1 MPDYTAVTNTEIKND
16 SHLVSYIKDEKVL
29 GKIEFITEPT
39 RESISRLRAETDL
52 HYQANLLN
60 KTWKLLI
67 IDAISFLK
75 RKDTREK
82 YHDQMTL
89 GTDELYSFL
98 QEFQRFEPMLYGS
111 VPHYRDHIAHVFRV
125 YLLGQHVIKTSI
137 GFENISFSKDDLVSP
152 SEKEAM
158 WCIMALTHD
167 LGISL
172 EKVHIINQSVRSM
185 LQKFGNIPVQEIGHS
200 YFAQFGPISE
210 YVVKFLSSD
219 VAEAGKD
226 TKFATH
232 IQSKYYQKFLAALG
246 DFNHGVMSS
255 IILMKDLVYFKE
267 ADYALDQAKLLND
280 EDARQFMIRREILRA
295 IAAHS
300 CDDIYYLG
308 VKNFP
313 FLLTVCDEMQEWG
326 RPRLV
331 DIFKRGESSTKLTIN
346 KFDDKTVDYRVTF
359 YFREGPGAKA
369 SEEER
374 KNAKIEIIRY
384 CLSKRNKWLN
394 VLRSAVGG
402 SLRNLTLNFEVEDC
416 SYPKKETY
424 SLKHVNPEDV
434 EIEPKTEEL
443 KEKLQSIQTL

>member
-1 MPDYTAVTNTEIKND
+1 MPKYTAVTNTEIKDD
-16 SHLVSYIKDEKVL
+16 SLLVNFFKDASAK
-29 GKIEFITEPT
+29 GKIKFITGST
-39 RESISRLRAETDL
+39 KESISKLIADTDI
-52 HYQANLLN
+52 HYQADLLN
-60 KTWKLLI
+60 AIWELLVV
-67 IDAISFLK
+67 DAISFLK

-82 YHDQMTL
+82 YHDHMTL
-89 GTDELYSFL
+89 GTDELCSFL
-98 QEFQRFEPMLYGS
+98 KEFQRFEPMLYGS
-111 VPHYRDHIAHVFRV
+111 VPHYRDHIAHVLRV
-125 YLLGQHVIKTSI
+125 YLLGQYVIKTSI
-137 GFENISFSKDDLVSP
+137 GFENISFSKDELVTP

-158 WCIMALTHD
+158 WCVIALTHD

-219 VAEAGKD
+219 VAE
-226 TKFATH
+226 TKKGGGFATH
-232 IQSKYYQKFLAALG
+232 VQSKYYQKFLAALG

-267 ADYALDQAKLLND
+267 ADYTLDQTKLLD
-280 EDARQFMIRREILRA
+280 GDDARQFMIRREILRA

-308 VKNFP
+308 VRNFP
-313 FLLTVCDEMQEWG
+313 FLLTMCDEMQEWG

-346 KFDDKTVDYRVTF
+346 KLDDKTVDYRVTF
-359 YFREGPGAKA
+359 YFKEGPKP
-369 SEEER
+369 SEAER

-402 SLRNLTLNFEVEDC
+402 NLRNLTLNFEVEDC
-416 SYPKKETY
+416 SYAKKEMY
-424 SLKHVNPEDV
+424 NLKHVTPEDV
-434 EIEPKTEEL
+434 DIDPKNEDL
-443 KEKLQSIQTL
+443 KKKLPTSQYS